1 MKGFALFFTIYS
13 MQRTHQEGRWVQE
26 PPTSDSRAST
36 WNPKPCKF
44 MFFTPSPGGQ
54 DTVARP
60 MHAGHGT
67 TQELPRPRGEPEAKQ
82 SWRLRAAARDQL
94 PLEAPTGFLQLPL
107 PQTPSKGVPHHK
119 RRGHDRVMQRGM
131 GAGVRRSQAPVLGL
145 GTVSSPCS
153 EV

>member
-1 MKGFALFFTIYS
+1 M
-13 MQRTHQEGRWVQE
+13 
-26 PPTSDSRAST
+26 
-36 WNPKPCKF
+36 
-44 MFFTPSPGGQ
+44 
-54 DTVARP
+54 ARP

-119 RRGHDRVMQRGM
+119 RRNTTGSCKEAWEPESEDHR
-131 GAGVRRSQAPVLGL
+131 L
-145 GTVSSPCS
+145 PCWAW
-153 EV
+153 EP